1 MEAQAEAE
9 KRPAA
14 AAGRVAETAAATAP
28 FLSMISEGAW
38 MRFVG
43 EMEAYRARGGRTPLR
58 TLIATEVA
66 DLLQELDVQ
75 LDDGEEQEAVAK
87 ITELFAPHSL
97 VEAHD
102 KFSQIQMATTEFNLE
117 AVLDYSRRYARLARL
132 CTADVLPKDH
142 RLCALYI
149 AGLRP
154 KRLSL
159 AVALREPM
167 TLSEARKC
175 AVEEVRKLIGVLRF
189 VGQSVTADYG
199 AAARPPVGSRPERV
213 AGSATTTRK
222 LEIRR
227 QEQRDV
233 RCYACGTLGHR
244 VYECP
249 KRDNPARPL
258 MTRGRE
264 VTVPTAPAS
273 NLRTGRS
280 TEPRVTRKATG
291 SLPGPPGRFLMAAAV
306 DDSKDAAGSLHQ
318 ADLPVHAVE
327 LFPADDTDPVKVN
340 ALLDTGSTMCLVSPS
355 VATALIRGGAA
366 SKTRPTEIRTAGGM
380 VVVSEF
386 VTCQLSTKVQGRSV
400 RVELEAGVRD
410 VGEELVLGFPFL
422 QSAGLLFLLEQ
433 AAVGA
438 CNGNRSVR
446 PECPTARAS
455 AVVSG
460 QRDRDGEGS
469 DGEDDSD
476 GDALVTP
483 TVSPDASQELASAIR
498 ATLEEYS
505 DLFGDLPPEGALV
518 EPMPIDLIPGESPR
532 TYNPRRL
539 SPAMQQVVAGEVEE
553 LLKAGVIVP
562 SSSRFASPTVLVK
575 KKDGGRRLCVD
586 YRGLNSCTIDM
597 KFPLPHTKTILER
610 MAGRRVFATL
620 DLRQG
625 FHQIPLERNAR
636 HLTAFSTPEG
646 LYEYTRVPFGL
657 KNSPSYFQQTMS
669 RVLGGLSGCCQVF
682 IDDIVVFGDDQPS
695 FIQNLVRVFDRLRW
709 HRFRLKASK
718 CKFGLSKVEYLGHM
732 VSGDGIELSESK
744 RDAIRNVREPSDVGQ
759 LRAFLGLANYFREFI
774 PSYATMARPL
784 TRLCSPKTRFG
795 WSDVERAAF
804 NEIKGAIISAPM
816 LAHLDYGHEVVLRCD
831 ASLAGVGGVLLQRT
845 GLEERPVAFVSKA
858 FSPTEARW
866 TTLEQECYAIY
877 YCITALSHHLLGHK
891 FTVETDHKNL
901 VYLDKATSPKVV
913 RWRLRL
919 QEYDFQVRHI
929 PGRENAVADA
939 LSRCLVLGPNDGTR
953 PDGAAEHIAGGEPV
967 EANPEEERREEPCAV
982 EVVPDDDAER
992 DGEAADHVHW
1002 PVISR
1007 FHGTVVGHRG
1017 VHATLD
1023 MMRSAGVV
1031 FDGMSGAVA
1040 RFIASCPTCQKVR
1053 LGQGSVVGAVK
1064 TTAVEEPFTVVAVDV
1079 IGPLPED
1086 SRTLSKYVLVA
1097 IDGFSRFVELFPC
1110 RDTSAAEAARALLQL
1125 FGRYGAP
1132 RAVRSDQGP
1141 QFTAAVLRELL
1152 QLMGVGQ
1159 QFTVAYRPQ
1168 SNGIVERVNGEVLR
1182 HLRAIV
1188 MDRRLA
1194 DCWVDALPLVQRCI
1208 NSTVHATTG
1217 VAPARML
1224 FGDAIDLNR
1233 RLLRDDPA
1241 VDENQDEGGRITHE
1255 DYVQRLN
1262 NVQRAVVRAS
1272 NEHQRRVIE
1281 ERLRA
1286 GPPEEAVT
1294 VYAAGDLVLATHASK
1309 PPNKL
1314 APRWRGPFAVVER
1327 VGSMYTCQDLR
1338 TLKHIRF
1345 HETRLKKYDAERTEF
1360 AVAVA
1365 AVDNEEFEVEAIVD
1379 HRLLPG
1385 RGPRRRRL
1393 EFRVH
1398 WRGYE
1403 AEEDTWLPFAEV
1415 RDLAALDVYALEHP
1429 ELRL

>member
-1 MEAQAEAE
+1 
-9 KRPAA
+9 
-14 AAGRVAETAAATAP
+14 
-28 FLSMISEGAW
+28 
-38 MRFVG
+38 
-43 EMEAYRARGGRTPLR
+43 
-58 TLIATEVA
+58 
-66 DLLQELDVQ
+66 
-75 LDDGEEQEAVAK
+75 
-87 ITELFAPHSL
+87 
-97 VEAHD
+97 
-102 KFSQIQMATTEFNLE
+102 
-117 AVLDYSRRYARLARL
+117 
-132 CTADVLPKDH
+132 
-142 RLCALYI
+142 
-149 AGLRP
+149 
-154 KRLSL
+154 
-159 AVALREPM
+159 
-167 TLSEARKC
+167 
-175 AVEEVRKLIGVLRF
+175 
-189 VGQSVTADYG
+189 
-199 AAARPPVGSRPERV
+199 
-213 AGSATTTRK
+213 
-222 LEIRR
+222 
-227 QEQRDV
+227 
-233 RCYACGTLGHR
+233 
-244 VYECP
+244 
-249 KRDNPARPL
+249 
-258 MTRGRE
+258 
-264 VTVPTAPAS
+264 
-273 NLRTGRS
+273 
-280 TEPRVTRKATG
+280 
-291 SLPGPPGRFLMAAAV
+291 
-306 DDSKDAAGSLHQ
+306 
-318 ADLPVHAVE
+318 
-327 LFPADDTDPVKVN
+327 
-340 ALLDTGSTMCLVSPS
+340 MCLVSPS
-355 VATALIRGGAA
+355 VATALMRGGAV
-366 SKTRPTEIRTAGGM
+366 SKTRPTEIRTAGGK
-380 VVVSEF
+380 VTVNEF
-386 VTCQLSTKVQGRSV
+386 ITCQLSTKIQGRGV
-400 RVELEAGVRD
+400 RVELEAGIHD

-422 QSAGLLFLLEQ
+422 QSAGLLSLLEE
-433 AAVGA
+433 AAASACTHARGA
-438 CNGNRSVR
+438 DRSVV
-446 PECPTARAS
+446 PECPTAGMS
-455 AVVSG
+455 VAVSSQG
-460 QRDRDGEGS
+460 GRNHDGS
-469 DGEDDSD
+469 DGEDDLESD
-476 GDALVTP
+476 TLVAP
-483 TVSPDASQELASAIR
+483 TVSPDASPELASAIR

-505 DLFGDLPPEGALV
+505 DLFDSLPPEGALV
-518 EPMPIDLIPGESPR
+518 DPMPIDLIPGEAPR

-539 SPAMQQVVAGEVEE
+539 SPAMQQVVAREVEE

-586 YRGLNSCTIDM
+586 YRGLNRCTIDM

-610 MAGRRVFATL
+610 MAGRRIFATL

-625 FHQIPLERNAR
+625 FHQIPLEQEAR

-646 LYEYTRVPFGL
+646 LYEYRRVPFGL
-657 KNSPSYFQQTMS
+657 KNSPSFFQQTMS
-669 RVLGGLSGCCQVF
+669 RVLGGLGGCCQVF
-682 IDDIVVFGDDQPS
+682 IDDIVVFGDDQQS
-695 FIQNLVRVFDRLRW
+695 FIRNLVRVFDRLRQ
-709 HRFRLKASK
+709 HQFRLKASK
-718 CKFGLSKVEYLGHM
+718 CRFGLSKVEYLGHM
-732 VSGDGIELSESK
+732 VSGEGIELSESK
-744 RDAIRNVREPSDVGQ
+744 RSAIRNVREPSDVGQ

-784 TRLCSPKTRFG
+784 TRLCSPKTRFT
-795 WSDVERAAF
+795 WSEVERTAF
-804 NEIKGAIISAPM
+804 NEIKAAIISAPM
-816 LAHLDYGHEVVLRCD
+816 LAHLDYDHEVVLRCD
-831 ASLAGVGGVLLQRT
+831 ASLAGVGGVLLQRA

-877 YCITALSHHLLGHK
+877 HCITALSHHLLGHK

-919 QEYDFQVRHI
+919 QEYDFEVQHI

-939 LSRCLVLGPNDGTR
+939 LSRCLVLGPNHVAQ
-953 PDGAAEHIAGGEPV
+953 PDGAPERVAGDEQGD
-967 EANPEEERREEPCAV
+967 ANPDEGHREEPPAV
-982 EVVPDDDAER
+982 AVLPGGDAEH
-992 DGEAADHVHW
+992 DEEADDRAHW
-1002 PVISR
+1002 PAISR

-1031 FDGMSGAVA
+1031 FDGMGSAVA

-1053 LGQGSVVGAVK
+1053 LGQGSVVAAIK

-1097 IDGFSRFVELFPC
+1097 IDGFSRFAELFPC

-1132 RAVRSDQGP
+1132 RALRSDQGP
-1141 QFTAAVLRELL
+1141 QFTAAVVRELL
-1152 QLMGVGQ
+1152 QLMGVDQ

-1168 SNGIVERVNGEVLR
+1168 SNGIVERANGEVLR

-1208 NSTVHATTG
+1208 NSTVHASTG
-1217 VAPARML
+1217 VTPARML
-1224 FGDAIDLNR
+1224 FGDALDLNR

-1241 VDENQDEGGRITHE
+1241 GDEDHDEGNRITHE

-1262 NVQRAVVRAS
+1262 NVQRAVVHAS

-1294 VYAAGDLVLATHASK
+1294 VYEAGELVLATHASR

-1338 TLKHIRF
+1338 TLRHVRF
-1345 HETRLKKYDAERTEF
+1345 HETRLKKYDAERTES

-1365 AVDNEEFEVEAIVD
+1365 AVDNEEFEVEAIVA

-1393 EFRVH
+1393 EFRVR

-1403 AEEDTWLPFAEV
+1403 PEEDTWLPWSEV
-1415 RDLAALDVYALEHP
+1415 KDLAALDVYALEHP
-1429 ELRL
+1429 ELHL